1 MKRRLATILLLVA
14 ALVVAT
20 FSAATTT
27 TPSAKAAVAGWNLE
41 AYGPRSSDN
50 VVLKWNEMLL
60 EAIRKHPAQT
70 GPTIVA
76 RALGIL
82 HTATYDAWAAY
93 DAKAKSTTFGS
104 TLRQPVAKRTFENKS
119 KAISYAAF
127 RVLTDLFPPGPPPLH
142 PNIGSGPGQV
152 NFPGLMTS
160 LGYNP
165 NDNSTDTTT
174 PQGIGNVVATKL
186 LDDRHHDGSNQLGD
200 EPARTTPD
208 NNKRYADYTGY
219 APVNDWNNVSDWWRW
234 QPLCT
239 LTPKGVTDGAPPIRD
254 PALTCPDGDPPVHYT
269 KQRPLGP
276 HWKHVKMFGLLP
288 ASQFRVTGPPKN
300 PDGSWS
306 TVDIDNLL
314 EFSADLTDA
323 EKAKAEYWADGPL
336 SVFPPGHD
344 FIFAQ
349 ALSRRR
355 NLSTAASQDADAKLF
370 FMLGNAMMDASIA
383 CWYQK
388 YKYDYARPV
397 TSIRY
402 HPAYK
407 DRLVNSWLGPNQGYD
422 MVPGSQWLPYQ
433 ALHVVTPP
441 FPEYPSGHSTFSGAG
456 STILAATFGEAFGAY
471 VVIKKNSSAFESNTP
486 SQDVTLS
493 WPTFT
498 HASNEAGDSRRWGGI
513 HFYTGDNHGRALG
526 RQVAQYVYSRA
537 NSFIN
542 GTTPG

>member
-1 MKRRLATILLLVA
+1 MKYKLATTVVLVA
-14 ALVVAT
+14 ALIVST
-20 FSAATTT
+20 FSAVSSA
-27 TPSAKAAVAGWNLE
+27 PSAKAETAGWDLN

-50 VVLKWNEMLL
+50 VVLKWNEILL
-60 EAIRKHPAQT
+60 QAISKHPAQT

-76 RALGIL
+76 RALGMVQ
-82 HTATYDAWAAY
+82 TATYDAWAAY
-93 DAKAKSTTFGS
+93 DAKAKGTQLGGS
-104 TLRQPVAKRTFENKS
+104 LRRPAAERTFENKS

-152 NFPGLMTS
+152 NFPGLMTD
-160 LGYNP
+160 LGYDP

-174 PQGIGNVVATKL
+174 PQGIGNVVAAAVL
-186 LDDRHHDGSNQLGD
+186 NFRHHDGSNQLGD

-208 NNKRYADYTGY
+208 NSKRYADYTGY
-219 APVNDWNNVSDWWRW
+219 TPFNQWNNVIDVWRW

-239 LTPKGVTDGAPPIRD
+239 LTPTGIANHMPPIRD
-254 PALTCPDGDPPVHYT
+254 PSLSCPDSGTPPNYALQ
-269 KQRPLGP
+269 KPLGP
-276 HWKHVKMFGLLP
+276 HWQNVKMFGQLP
-288 ASQFRVTGPPKN
+288 ATSFRVTGPPKN
-300 PDGSWS
+300 PDGSYS
-306 TVDIDNLL
+306 TIDIDKELA
-314 EFSADLTDA
+314 FAADLTDA
-323 EKAKAEYWADGPL
+323 QKAIAEYWADGPF

-355 NLSTAASQDADAKLF
+355 GLSTAASLDADVKTF

-388 YKYDYARPV
+388 YKYDSVRPV
-397 TSIRY
+397 SAIRY
-402 HPAYK
+402 NPNY
-407 DRLVNSWLGPNQGYD
+407 RNRMVNSWLGPNQDYGS
-422 MVPGSQWLPYQ
+422 VPGSQWMPYQ
-433 ALHVVTPP
+433 QLNVVTPP

-456 STILAATFGEAFGAY
+456 ATILSSTFGEAFGAY
-471 VVIKKNSSAFESNTP
+471 VVIPANSSAFESSTP
-486 SQDVTLS
+486 NQDVKLS

-498 HASNEAGDSRRWGGI
+498 DASNQAGDSRRWGGI

-537 NSFIN
+537 QSYIN
-542 GTTPG
+542 GTVPG